1 MSRPSKRVR
10 AGSWAGLGFASPA
23 MAFIIVFFFVPA
35 IVSLALSLMTFDIYA
50 LSDLGNVR
58 FVGLDNYARLF
69 SMPLFWKAMGN
80 TAYFVLLGAPL
91 SVAVSLGAALLVNAP
106 AARFKGFYRALFF
119 TPFVTTLV
127 ATAVIWRYLLHTRY
141 GLVNQSLGMAGL
153 GPVDW
158 LGNPAA
164 SMPAIVLFSVWKNFG
179 YAMML
184 FLAGLQTIPRDLYEA
199 ARIDGAGAWAQFRHV
214 TLPGI
219 APVLLVVSIMTV
231 ANYFQLFAEPYV
243 MTQGEPAQST
253 VSILYLMF
261 EQGFKWWDLGFAS
274 TVAFV
279 LFVIMLT
286 VSLLQLALARR
297 QGAMG

>member
-1 MSRPSKRVR
+1 MNGAATRGR
-10 AGSWAGLGFASPA
+10 AGSWAGLWFVSPA
-23 MAFIIVFFFVPA
+23 MAFIIVFFFIPA
-35 IVSLALSLMTFDIYA
+35 IVSLGLSLTTFDIYA
-50 LSDLGNVR
+50 LSDFGNVR
-58 FVGLDNYARLF
+58 FVGLANYERLF
-69 SMPLFWKAMGN
+69 ATPLFWKALAN
-80 TAYFVLLGAPL
+80 TFYFVVLGAPL
-91 SVAVSLGAALLVNAP
+91 SVALSLAAALLVNAP

-119 TPFVTTLV
+119 APFVTTLV

-141 GLVNQSLGMAGL
+141 GLVNEMLGLAGL

-158 LGNPAA
+158 LGNPSA

-184 FLAGLQTIPRDLYEA
+184 LLAGLQTIPRDLYEA
-199 ARIDGAGAWAQFRHV
+199 ARIDGAGSWQQFRHV

-219 APVLLVVSIMTV
+219 APVLLVVTIMTV

-279 LFVIMLT
+279 LFVIMLA
-286 VSLLQLALARR
+286 VSLAQLALARR
-297 QGAMG
+297 QGAV